1 MISQPDLTV
10 NFIDGQKHVSD
21 RRAIMHTRGVKNVD
35 ARRPADSWRKHTY
48 LNVTTASIATHKIT
62 RVGAIVRTNYAR
74 RINNILESI
83 LPLLYLFYC
92 Q

>member
-1 MISQPDLTV
+1 
-10 NFIDGQKHVSD
+10 
-21 RRAIMHTRGVKNVD
+21 MHAHGVKNVD
-35 ARRPADSWRKHTY
+35 VAGRPTAGENHTY